1 MFGAACAPKVLVC
14 VCVYAESSVI
24 IAIWLRARACVCVC
38 AFAADLSLLE
48 RADRWRCD
56 KKIVGAHVT
65 CVCAV

>member
-14 VCVYAESSVI
+14 VCV
-24 IAIWLRARACVCVC
+24 CVCRIVGNNCDLVAGPRVC